1 MPRVSGP
8 VNIKKKINQLQIHVL
23 RFKYATMPSV
33 YLFKGEQLS
42 NWDLLIKER
51 ICSMIVNSLWLN
63 LGSKFNRNELTTIEK
78 GGQNDMAMIASPES
92 VSICFKF
99 VTN

>member
-1 MPRVSGP
+1 M
-8 VNIKKKINQLQIHVL
+8 QQCL
-23 RFKYATMPSV
+23 
-33 YLFKGEQLS
+33 LFKGEQLS
-42 NWDLLIKER
+42 NWDLLIKEI
-51 ICSMIVNSLWLN
+51 ICSMVVNSLRLN
-63 LGSKFNRNELTTIEK
+63 LDSKFNRKELTTIEK